1 MFNGNLITLLCLID
15 QVDGPLYMRK
25 IPLGVRPVFIFIFR
39 LILVFFLKP
48 RKNIFNFISFK
59 KNQYKICTKRLFN
72 EMFALKNQVISTIV
86 LLSISNA
93 RGLLCGIR
101 GIFSKNTSEHEFVIW
116 WFFFFNQAIC
126 YSLLCFKFICIKM
139 HSTFTFWFI
148 VDLYT
153 KQGFPNLS
161 TAS

>member
-1 MFNGNLITLLCLID
+1 
-15 QVDGPLYMRK
+15 MRK
-25 IPLGVRPVFIFIFR
+25 IPLGVRPVFVFIFR
-39 LILVFFLKP
+39 LILVFSKTT
-48 RKNIFNFISFK
+48 K
-59 KNQYKICTKRLFN
+59 KHLQFYFFQNKQYKICTKRLFN
-72 EMFALKNQVISTIV
+72 DVCVEKSKVISTVV

-93 RGLLCGIR
+93 RGLSCGIW
-101 GIFSKNTSEHEFVIW
+101 GIFSENTSEHEFVIW